1 MNLNKNKEFYFCSIH
16 AESITQEILDTFLVF
31 DEDNKDHKLSK
42 KMLAEKLDYADF
54 QKKNKGK
61 QIFVNYVTYKTSI
74 SIDNSMMNE
83 FFAELIST
91 NQCEYIASAD
101 IDMNAKEEIKK
112 AKQIQKKKKG
122 GISFV
127 KAAIIALLSVFIGA
141 GGTLVLCKKFLSSPT
156 TETVVTQEVKN
167 NGMIIPQQAEINED
181 AQQITVSIDRSYL
194 AVPTEDL
201 QLRAEVIDGVAN
213 ITLPEFDKTDFFNHV
228 PGYTWGFTTDPN
240 GTKIQYYGGK
250 TYPFEVDTKLYR
262 VLVKYAGGAG
272 TKENPYLIDYYDQL
286 ELMAEE
292 KTRGYF
298 KQIADITYP
307 DYANHTAIDTVNELK
322 GSPDSEY
329 FEYDGNGYTISNIN
343 SSLFGTVSG
352 AVIKNVT
359 ILDSRIS
366 TSEYKD
372 IGFIVSKALNYSYTA
387 NDGTKYTTGE
397 TLIQHCSVA
406 RSAIITEGF
415 DSEAPTEEPTTESVE
430 VVAPDVIEYDE
441 DGNIIEEVEVV
452 TPTKTAEYC
461 IGAISGIG
469 GTIKD
474 CYVTDFDVECNLSDY
489 WLYVGGISGKPESVT
504 NSVVYGF
511 TTNGNIF
518 NAGGIVGSASGTRMY
533 DTLGNQLPQ
542 ACGGN
547 IKGCVSRY
555 ISLAAEVACGGIA
568 GEATSNNKN
577 AVISNCYAKSLS
589 FYCGVFDEENIAL
602 ELGSTGSLIGADGN
616 ELYGHTTTNNVVS
629 DAFEAISKKTRSKY
643 DDTLKLAPDYAF
655 YQENILTVLNTNSV
669 DKENP
674 KEIYTGNFKFGDMFG
689 DENGSLAYPA
699 TIEDLFEV
707 TIMEE

>member
-329 FEYDGNGYTISNIN
+329 FEYDGNGYAISNIN

-387 NDGTKYTTGE
+387 KDGTKYTTGE
-397 TLIQHCSVA
+397 TLIEHCSVVN
-406 RSAIITEGF
+406 STIIAESY
-415 DSEAPTEEPTTESVE
+415 DSEAPTEVTTEQIV
-430 VVAPDVIEYDE
+430 VVAPEEIKYDE
-441 DGNIIEEVEVV
+441 DGNIIEKVV
-452 TPTKTAEYC
+452 VDTPTKTAEYC

-469 GTIKD
+469 GQIKN
-474 CYVTDFDVECNLSDY
+474 CYINDFEVFCTLDDY
-489 WLYVGGISGKPESVT
+489 WLYVGGVSGKPESVT
-504 NSVVYGF
+504 DSVVYGF
-511 TTNGNIF
+511 TTDGNIF
-518 NAGGIVGSASGTRMY
+518 NAGGIVGSASGTRLY
-533 DTLGNQLPQ
+533 DTLGNALPQ
-542 ACGGN
+542 FCGGS
-547 IKGCVSRY
+547 IRGCVARN
-555 ISLAAEVACGGIA
+555 ISLASEVACGGIA
-568 GEATSNNKN
+568 GEATSNKKN
-577 AVISNCYAKSLS
+577 AAISNCYTKSLS
-589 FYCGVFDEENIAL
+589 FYCGVFNEENVAL
-602 ELGSTGSLIGADGN
+602 ELGSTGSLIGSDGS
-616 ELYGHTTTNNVVS
+616 ELYGHTATNNVVS
-629 DAFEAISKKTRSKY
+629 DSYDAIGKKTKSKY
-643 DDTLKLAPDYAF
+643 DETLRLAPDFAF
-655 YQENILTVLNTNSV
+655 YQENILNVLNTNSV

-674 KEIYTGNFKFGDMFG
+674 KEIYTGNFKFGTAFG
-689 DENGSLAYPA
+689 DDNRNLAYP
-699 TIEDLFEV
+699 TEVEDLFEI
-707 TIMEE
+707 TRTEE

>member
-1 MNLNKNKEFYFCSIH
+1 MNIDKEFYFCSIH
-16 AESITQEILDTFLVF
+16 AESVTQETLDTFLVL
-31 DEDNKDHKLSK
+31 DVDNKDHKLTK
-42 KMLAEKLDYADF
+42 KMLMEKLDYADF
-54 QKKNKGK
+54 QKRNKGK
-61 QIFVNYVTYKTSI
+61 QIFVNYVTYKTNI
-74 SIDNSMMNE
+74 NIDNSMINE
-83 FFAELIST
+83 FFSELINN
-91 NQCEYIASAD
+91 NQCEYVASAD
-101 IDMNAKEEIKK
+101 MDMNAKEEAKK

-141 GGTLVLCKKFLSSPT
+141 GGTLVLCKKFLTAPA
-156 TETVVTQEVKN
+156 TEKIVTQEIAH
-167 NGMIIPQQAEINED
+167 NGMIIQPQEEISED

-240 GTKIQYYGGK
+240 GTKIQFYGGK

-262 VLVKYAGGAG
+262 VLVKYAGGTG

-322 GSPDSEY
+322 GSPDSEH

-352 AVIKNVT
+352 AVIKNVN

-366 TSEYKD
+366 ASEYKD
-372 IGFIVSKALNYSYTA
+372 IGFIVNKAINYSYTA
-387 NDGTKYTTGE
+387 KNGTKYTTDE
-397 TLIQHCSVA
+397 TIIQHCSVA
-406 RSAIITEGF
+406 RCDIVTEGF
-415 DSEAPTEEPTTESVE
+415 DSEAHTEEPPTESVE

-441 DGNIIEEVEVV
+441 NGDIIEEVEVI

-461 IGAISGIG
+461 IGAITGIG
-469 GTIKD
+469 GKIKD
-474 CYVTDFDVECNLSDY
+474 CYVTDFDVECYLSDY

-504 NSVVYGF
+504 DSVVYGF

-518 NAGGIVGSASGTRMY
+518 NSGGIVGSASGTRMY

-547 IKGCVSRY
+547 IKGCVSRD
-555 ISLAAEVACGGIA
+555 IKLAAEVACGGIA

-577 AVISNCYAKSLS
+577 AVISNCYAKGLS
-589 FYCGVFDEENIAL
+589 FFCGVFNNENIAT

-629 DAFEAISKKTRSKY
+629 DEYKAIGKKTRSIY

-674 KEIYTGNFKFGDMFG
+674 KEIYTGNFKFDEMFG
-689 DENGSLAYPA
+689 DESGNLAYPA
-699 TIEDLFEV
+699 TIEDLFEI
-707 TIMEE
+707 TITEE

>member
-1 MNLNKNKEFYFCSIH
+1 MNISKVFYFCSIH
-16 AESITQEILDTFLVF
+16 AESVTQDVLDTFLVL
-31 DEDNKDHKLSK
+31 DVDNKDHKLTK
-42 KMLAEKLDYADF
+42 KMLMEKLDYADF
-54 QKKNKGK
+54 QKRNKSK
-61 QIFVNYVTYKTSI
+61 QIFVNYVTYKTNI

-83 FFAELIST
+83 FFSELINN
-91 NQCEYIASAD
+91 NQCEYVASAD
-101 IDMNAKEEIKK
+101 MDMNAKEEIKK
-112 AKQIQKKKKG
+112 AKQSQKKKKG

-141 GGTLVLCKKFLSSPT
+141 GGTLILGKKFLTAPT
-156 TETVVTQEVKN
+156 TEKVVTQEIAH
-167 NGMIIPQQAEINED
+167 NGMIIQPQEEIRED
-181 AQQITVSIDRSYL
+181 VQQITVSIDRSYL

-240 GTKIQYYGGK
+240 GTKIQFYGGK

-322 GSPDSEY
+322 GSPDSEH

-352 AVIKNVT
+352 AVIKNVN

-366 TSEYKD
+366 TDEYDD
-372 IGFIVSKALNYSYTA
+372 IGFIVNKAINYSYTA
-387 NDGTKYTTGE
+387 KDGTKYTTDE

-406 RSAIITEGF
+406 RCDIVTEGF

-441 DGNIIEEVEVV
+441 NGDIIEKVEVI

-461 IGAISGIG
+461 IGAITGIG
-469 GTIKD
+469 GKIRD
-474 CYVTDFDVECNLSDY
+474 CYVTDFDVECYLSDY

-504 NSVVYGF
+504 DSVVYGF

-518 NAGGIVGSASGTRMY
+518 NSGGIVGSASGTRMY

-542 ACGGN
+542 SCGGN
-547 IKGCVSRY
+547 IKGCVSRD
-555 ISLAAEVACGGIA
+555 INLAAEVACGGIA

-589 FYCGVFDEENIAL
+589 FYCGVFDDENIAL

-616 ELYGHTTTNNVVS
+616 ELYGHTITNNVVS
-629 DAFEAISKKTRSKY
+629 DEYKAIGKKTRSIY

-655 YQENILTVLNTNSV
+655 YQENILTVLNTNCI

-689 DENGSLAYPA
+689 DESGNLTYPA
-699 TIEDLFEV
+699 TIEDLFEI
-707 TIMEE
+707 TITEE